1 MLGRTI
7 TERWRGLRM
16 KARLEFDLPEEQ
28 QEFDLCH
35 SASDLYSNLWDLA
48 QQIRT
53 WRKHGHRFKDAEE
66 LLDALW
72 EDCIDHDLLN
82 F

>member
-1 MLGRTI
+1 
-7 TERWRGLRM
+7 M

-28 QEFDLCH
+28 FDFELCRKAGELH
-35 SASDLYSNLWDLA
+35 SNLWDLA
-48 QQIRT
+48 QQVRT
-53 WRKHGHRFKDAEE
+53 WRKHRHRFKDTEE